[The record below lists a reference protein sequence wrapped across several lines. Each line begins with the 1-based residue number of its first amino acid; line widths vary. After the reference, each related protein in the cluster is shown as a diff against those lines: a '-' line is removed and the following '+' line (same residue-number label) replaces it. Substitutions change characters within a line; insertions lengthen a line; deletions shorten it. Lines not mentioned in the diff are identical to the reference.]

1 MAKQRGGGRW
11 DGGRLLSLTFDSH
24 LAPSAAKK
32 FSVHTAL
39 CIAIETFLLIT
50 TETSFP
56 APDKESSL
64 PVETALHQPF
74 PKPTSFFRS
83 QPTSS
88 SPPFFSFFTPPL
100 FISTFPTF
108 SSPLAQLPF
117 YRSFF
122 FISPFLFFT
131 PFFPSFFFALFG
143 WGYFI
148 QFNSTSVGFKDLFLE
163 TPTTP
168 TVMQTRTCRYMCYL
182 SKVASG
188 SYVLLRLQ
196 YVSRAPSL
204 SVPRL
209 QQPMSSYGSN
219 CVPLSSSS

>member
-100 FISTFPTF
+100 FISTFSTF

-117 YRSFF
+117 YRSLHFSSSLLFF
-122 FISPFLFFT
+122 YSISP
-131 PFFPSFFFALFG
+131 FFALFG

-148 QFNSTSVGFKDLFLE
+148 QFKSTSVGFKDLFLE

-188 SYVLLRLQ
+188 SYVLLGLQ
-196 YVSRAPSL
+196 YVPRAPSL

-209 QQPMSSYGSN
+209 QQPMSSYRSN

>member
-1 MAKQRGGGRW
+1 M
-11 DGGRLLSLTFDSH
+11 TFDSH

-100 FISTFPTF
+100 FISTFSTF

-117 YRSFF
+117 YRSLHFSSSLLFF
-122 FISPFLFFT
+122 YSISPFFCTL
-131 PFFPSFFFALFG
+131 
-143 WGYFI
+143 W
-148 QFNSTSVGFKDLFLE
+148 
-163 TPTTP
+163 
-168 TVMQTRTCRYMCYL
+168 
-182 SKVASG
+182 
-188 SYVLLRLQ
+188 LRLFYSIQ
-196 YVSRAPSL
+196 LNFSWIQR
-204 SVPRL
+204 SVPRNTYNTHSHANENMQIHVL
-209 QQPMSSYGSN
+209 FIQSCIWQLRASRSSVCAQGPIFI
-219 CVPLSSSS
+219 CSSSTAADVLLSQ

>member
-1 MAKQRGGGRW
+1 M
-11 DGGRLLSLTFDSH
+11 TFDSH

-32 FSVHTAL
+32 SSVHTAL

-100 FISTFPTF
+100 FISTFSTF

-122 FISPFLFFT
+122 FISPFLFLLH
-131 PFFPSFFFALFG
+131 FFLLFFCTL
-143 WGYFI
+143 W
-148 QFNSTSVGFKDLFLE
+148 
-163 TPTTP
+163 
-168 TVMQTRTCRYMCYL
+168 
-182 SKVASG
+182 
-188 SYVLLRLQ
+188 LRLFYSIQ
-196 YVSRAPSL
+196 L
-204 SVPRL
+204 
-209 QQPMSSYGSN
+209 
-219 CVPLSSSS
+219 

>member
-100 FISTFPTF
+100 FISTFSTF

-122 FISPFLFFT
+122 FISPFLFLLH
-131 PFFPSFFFALFG
+131 FFLLFFCTL
-143 WGYFI
+143 W
-148 QFNSTSVGFKDLFLE
+148 
-163 TPTTP
+163 
-168 TVMQTRTCRYMCYL
+168 
-182 SKVASG
+182 
-188 SYVLLRLQ
+188 LRLFYSIQ
-196 YVSRAPSL
+196 LNFSWIQR
-204 SVPRL
+204 SVPRNTYNTHSHANENMQVHVL
-209 QQPMSSYGSN
+209 FIQSCIWQLRASPSSV
-219 CVPLSSSS
+219 CVQGPIFICSSSTAADVLLWQ

>member
-1 MAKQRGGGRW
+1 M
-11 DGGRLLSLTFDSH
+11 TFDSH

-74 PKPTSFFRS
+74 PKPTSFRS

-131 PFFPSFFFALFG
+131 PFFPSFFFLHSLVEAIL
-143 WGYFI
+143 
-148 QFNSTSVGFKDLFLE
+148 FNSTQLQLD
-163 TPTTP
+163 
-168 TVMQTRTCRYMCYL
+168 
-182 SKVASG
+182 SKICS
-188 SYVLLRLQ
+188 
-196 YVSRAPSL
+196 
-204 SVPRL
+204 
-209 QQPMSSYGSN
+209 
-219 CVPLSSSS
+219 

>member
-122 FISPFLFFT
+122 FISPFLFLLH
-131 PFFPSFFFALFG
+131 FFLLFFFALFG

-168 TVMQTRTCRYMCYL
+168 TVMQTTTCRYMCYL